1 MRFSGLILLLA
12 ICGLACNRPAPPPG
26 FATPSAKEARGT
38 YPLKEEVIEYLDG
51 KSINLADPKAKD
63 NAGKVHTLRK
73 NEIEALEVAKSAS
86 SINNGPWTTEVT
98 FIVRTDEGR
107 YAVKGSVQYRMVED
121 KCAFFG
127 FEVTEV
133 ARQ

>member
-1 MRFSGLILLLA
+1 MRFSGVVLLLA
-12 ICGLACNRPAPPPG
+12 VGGLACNRPAPPPN
-26 FATPSAKEARGT
+26 FATPSAKEARGN

-63 NAGKVHTLRK
+63 NAGKVHTLRRT
-73 NEIEALEVAKSAS
+73 EIEALEVAKSAS

-107 YAVKGSVQYRMVED
+107 YAVKGSVQYRIVED
-121 KCAFFG
+121 TCAFFG
-127 FEVTEV
+127 FEISEV
-133 ARQ
+133 AKQ